1 MYAQRE
7 WHMPSCGEV
16 LSMSLHLV
24 RQLPCPQVL
33 NLPYQSTSLHQTHC
47 YRTNSCRNGRLCRK
61 GEETKD
67 IRKIKNYEEYTRSA
81 ALQQYRQQ
89 GNLRQCFQDD
99 SQLVPRHFGIAQ
111 HVSNDFAQNGGVKG
125 ACTGYCYPKIDQDG
139 DKNPPWRNHTLQDI
153 PWGSVLR
160 SGSFL
165 SLIGSVMSPNLR
177 ANLWTLL
184 GGCPVRT
191 HVDCSIIPDYPRPF

>member
-1 MYAQRE
+1 M
-7 WHMPSCGEV
+7 
-16 LSMSLHLV
+16 
-24 RQLPCPQVL
+24 
-33 NLPYQSTSLHQTHC
+33 
-47 YRTNSCRNGRLCRK
+47 
-61 GEETKD
+61 
-67 IRKIKNYEEYTRSA
+67 
-81 ALQQYRQQ
+81 
-89 GNLRQCFQDD
+89 
-99 SQLVPRHFGIAQ
+99 
-111 HVSNDFAQNGGVKG
+111 KG

-184 GGCPVRT
+184 GGCRVRT
-191 HVDCSIIPDYPRPF
+191 HVGCSIIPDYPRPFLARYGEFNGHVKKGTTLINPPTLSYLCKPSYSLIPSASCSSHFLRDVAVMPRTNHCVSYCCIPLVSLQVSCRSRL